1 MSSTEPRVRLY
12 TLAKFFR
19 SVRLEVV
26 ISVPSS
32 SIDSV
37 KILREDLVAEV
48 TDVAATSAAGS
59 ETVVAIQWLTQTS
72 GSPWDDQLAITWV
85 DGERTI
91 LNLGELAQV
100 RLVDD
105 SVQRLTEE
113 FLEAVRT
120 APLGPILDLGGR
132 ERSGPGHVWDFGKRE
147 RVVMDM
153 LEGDSVDVVGD
164 AHTLA
169 SNFPPGTFAGFVSV
183 SVFEHLL
190 APWQVAV
197 QLNHV
202 LKVGGV
208 GLAVSHQT
216 IGMHDQPSDFWRF
229 SDEAWRGLFNEST
242 GFAVDH
248 AAMDQLQY
256 IVPKVVTPLKLDAEF
271 AAGYGASAVL
281 VRKVGPCQVDWRT
294 PPAELERGLYPK

>member
-1 MSSTEPRVRLY
+1 MNGSQPEIHLY

-26 ISVPSS
+26 ISVPVS

-37 KILREDLVAEV
+37 TILREDLVAEV
-48 TDVAATSAAGS
+48 TDVTATSAAGS
-59 ETVVAIQWLTQTS
+59 ETVIAIQWLTQTS
-72 GSPWDDQLAITWV
+72 DSPWDDQLAVTWV

-105 SVQRLTEE
+105 SVQRLSER
-113 FLEAVRT
+113 FVEAVRT
-120 APLGPILDLGGR
+120 APPGPILDLGGR
-132 ERSGPGHVWDFGKRE
+132 ERSGPGHVWDFGGRE
-147 RVVMDM
+147 RVVMDV

-169 SNFPPGTFAGFVSV
+169 RNFPPNSFAGFVSI

-190 APWQVAV
+190 APWQVAA

-202 LKVGGV
+202 LKMGGV
-208 GLAVSHQT
+208 GLVVSHQT
-216 IGMHDQPSDFWRF
+216 IGLHDQPSDFYRF

-242 GFAVDH
+242 GFAVDQ
-248 AAMDQLQY
+248 ATMDQLRY
-256 IVPKVVTPLKLDAEF
+256 IVPRVVSPDQLNAES
-271 AAGYGASAVL
+271 AAGYNASAVL
-281 VRKVGPCQVDWRT
+281 VRKVGPCRVDWQT
-294 PPAELERGLYPK
+294 PPAELKRGLYPE